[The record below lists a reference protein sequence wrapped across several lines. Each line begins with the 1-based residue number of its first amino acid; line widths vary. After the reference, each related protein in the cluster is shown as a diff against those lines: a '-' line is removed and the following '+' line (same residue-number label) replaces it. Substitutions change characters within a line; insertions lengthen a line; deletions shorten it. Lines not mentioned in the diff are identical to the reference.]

1 VVPRSGRAP
10 LSRLRSTAV
19 FAWLAGLGLIV
30 LLIAAQGAAEVAGAF
45 ELAGWSA
52 LALGLAHLGTL
63 LADTLGW
70 RALLWPPH
78 RRPLSSL
85 LVKRWI
91 GMSINGL
98 LPVAQ
103 VGGEFVRARLL
114 ARSGTPAPTAG
125 ASVVVDLTAGLVTQI
140 AFAALG
146 IVLLVQQ
153 LGHRGELLDLT
164 LGLALFGLL
173 LLAFA
178 LIQRRGL
185 FALLARPVERLAR
198 GPAWR
203 ALIGNAAALDAEV
216 ALRYRRP
223 RALALC
229 AAWRALGWLAGGVE
243 IWLAF
248 LVLGQPVG
256 LAEAIVLESIGQAA
270 RSAGFR
276 IPGGLGVQEGGILI
290 SGVWLGLAPEVVLAA
305 ALLKRARELVY
316 GVPGLIAWSCL
327 DGPGRGPLQLK
338 D

>member
-1 VVPRSGRAP
+1 VVPRSGRPP

-19 FAWLAGLGLIV
+19 FAWLAGLGLTV
-30 LLIAAQGAAEVAGAF
+30 LLIAAQGAAEVAGAL

-91 GMSINGL
+91 SMSINGL

-270 RSAGFR
+270 RSAGFV